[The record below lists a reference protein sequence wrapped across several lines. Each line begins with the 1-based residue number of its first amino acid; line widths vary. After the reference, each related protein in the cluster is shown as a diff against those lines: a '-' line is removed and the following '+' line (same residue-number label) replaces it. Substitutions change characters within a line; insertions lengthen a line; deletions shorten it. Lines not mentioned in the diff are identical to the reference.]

1 VKSCHFLAEIFRL
14 SINIGSLRNIFF
26 EELRRKEKERIS
38 NIEQGISN
46 VEGWCAE
53 GALKNLARSAAFL
66 QNSTFLVRCSIFLF
80 GCGLS
85 APGSRPL
92 KKSPLAFTVTGN

>member
-14 SINIGSLRNIFF
+14 SINIGYLRNIFF

-53 GALKNLARSAAFL
+53 GA
-66 QNSTFLVRCSIFLF
+66 I
-80 GCGLS
+80 
-85 APGSRPL
+85 
-92 KKSPLAFTVTGN
+92 